1 MSIDHLINAKR
12 ARGNILIS
20 VLWVIVI
27 MVILVFGLSYEARSD
42 MERTRLYRD
51 RAKAYWLARAAVE
64 RVKYDYTLSQMS
76 RLQNVESEFE
86 QTTRYHYDFTEGYAE
101 CKLKSSG
108 SLMSVN
114 SKNRDLWKHLVTYYG
129 VDEFKADEVVD
140 AILDW
145 TDPDDLTTGEGG
157 AEADYYQ
164 TLQPPYQPPNGAMFS
179 IEELLLIKGITEDM
193 YYGMTVDGQPRPG
206 LRELVS
212 TAPNRQDRFDIN
224 TCPTAILMA
233 FLEITQEEAVAFE
246 RTREEKMFTNVQ
258 EAAQHLTLEDP
269 STLNRFFTINRGSQ
283 FTIVSTGF
291 VYDSPARYT
300 VESEVQYTGNGK
312 LFRNL
317 SHKDFSL
324 KHVDKVPMDEFDEGM
339 E

>member
-1 MSIDHLINAKR
+1 MKNDSNAFR
-12 ARGNILIS
+12 SRGNILIS
-20 VLWVIVI
+20 VLWIIVI
-27 MVILVFGLSYEARSD
+27 LVILVFGMGYEARSD
-42 MERTRLYRD
+42 MERTRLFRD
-51 RAKAYWLARAAVE
+51 RAKAYWLARGAVE
-64 RVKYDYTLSQMS
+64 RVKYDYTLSHMNGGLNGDEEHQK
-76 RLQNVESEFE
+76 
-86 QTTRYHYDFTEGYAE
+86 TTTYRYDFGDGYAE

-114 SKNRDLWKHLVTYYG
+114 TNRYDQWKQLFKLYG
-129 VDEFKADEVVD
+129 IEDTDADDIVDSIK
-140 AILDW
+140 DW
-145 TDPDDLTTGEGG
+145 TDPDDLENLNG

-164 TLQPPYQPPNGAMFS
+164 TLSPPYQPPNGPMFS
-179 IEELLLIKGITEDM
+179 IEELMLIKGITEDM
-193 YYGMTVDGQPRPG
+193 FYGPTIDGERKPG
-206 LRELVS
+206 LKDLVS
-212 TAPNRQDRFDIN
+212 VSANRRGKFDIN

-233 FLEITQEEAVAFE
+233 FLEITREQAYEIE
-246 RTREEKMFTNVQ
+246 RMRNEKMFDNPQ
-258 EAAQHLTLEDP
+258 ELSLRITLEDP
-269 STLNRFFTINRGSQ
+269 SLLNKFFSVDRGSQ

-324 KHVDKVPMDEFDEGM
+324 NHVDKVPMDEVEEGN